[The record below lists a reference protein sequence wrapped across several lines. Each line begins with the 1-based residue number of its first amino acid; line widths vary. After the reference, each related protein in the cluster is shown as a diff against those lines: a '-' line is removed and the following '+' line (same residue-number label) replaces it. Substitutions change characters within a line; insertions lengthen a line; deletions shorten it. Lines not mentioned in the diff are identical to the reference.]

1 MKISTLRNIKNI
13 KENFSFKLET
23 PISEIALA
31 LKDKKIG
38 AVPIVDD
45 NYKLIGIVSERDIV
59 SKLVVEAMDADL
71 TTAKDIMTSK
81 IISAKLNDN
90 INSIIGVM
98 KNNNIRHMP
107 VVDQN
112 NVLTDFFSIR
122 DLLNAETRT
131 SLEIKQKHKNVVRYQ
146 IMVSV
151 FLVLSTG
158 LGVFLD
164 IFEKKNLVI
173 IFSGIFL
180 IIGIAAVMTL
190 RDNKRYDRE
199 D

>member
-1 MKISTLRNIKNI
+1 MQT
-13 KENFSFKLET
+13 
-23 PISEIALA
+23 
-31 LKDKKIG
+31 
-38 AVPIVDD
+38 
-45 NYKLIGIVSERDIV
+45 
-59 SKLVVEAMDADL
+59 
-71 TTAKDIMTSK
+71 
-81 IISAKLNDN
+81 
-90 INSIIGVM
+90 NS
-98 KNNNIRHMP
+98 
-107 VVDQN
+107 
-112 NVLTDFFSIR
+112 
-122 DLLNAETRT
+122 
-131 SLEIKQKHKNVVRYQ
+131 EIKQKHKNVVRYQ

>member
-45 NYKLIGIVSERDIV
+45 SYKLIGIVSERDIV

-81 IISAKLNDN
+81 IISAKLDDN
-90 INSIIGVM
+90 INGIIGVM

-122 DLLNAETRT
+122 DFLNAEMQAN
-131 SLEIKQKHKNVVRYQ
+131 LEIKQKHKNVVRYQ